1 MQYKNLLKYLVWI
14 LKINLLH
21 KNIKN
26 IVNEIWI
33 RAYKIIEITVFW
45 PSAPLEPQVFRKIK
59 LEVLIIKIVQSSNKS
74 SNTFPKLEF
83 L

>member
-1 MQYKNLLKYLVWI
+1 MNLKF
-14 LKINLLH
+14 
-21 KNIKN
+21 NIS
-26 IVNEIWI
+26 
-33 RAYKIIEITVFW
+33 YKIIENILKRICMKSHKTIENTVVW

-59 LEVLIIKIVQSSNKS
+59 LEDLIIKIVQSSNKS

>member
-1 MQYKNLLKYLVWI
+1 MILTVYGRFFKLYLYTA
-14 LKINLLH
+14 L
-21 KNIKN
+21 
-26 IVNEIWI
+26 
-33 RAYKIIEITVFW
+33 
-45 PSAPLEPQVFRKIK
+45 APLEPQVFRKIK

>member
-1 MQYKNLLKYLVWI
+1 MIYFNKLI
-14 LKINLLH
+14 DICINRQESP
-21 KNIKN
+21 KVVNIYG
-26 IVNEIWI
+26 VGTI
-33 RAYKIIEITVFW
+33 RTSRVSKDN
-45 PSAPLEPQVFRKIK
+45 